1 MSPTAATVRR
11 GLLAGAVAGVAS
23 GAPSTLHGWRAGR
36 DPLAASR
43 AAGSLLGRPT
53 LVRGALA
60 HVVLSLGWGVVL
72 AWLLPTRRRVAA
84 GVLAGGAIAALDLGL
99 VGRRLP
105 AIAALPQGPQVADH
119 LAFGGLVGLTLALAD
134 RRPGDRARSGGRG
147 EHR

>member
-1 MSPTAATVRR
+1 VSPTAATIRR

-23 GAPSTLHGWRAGR
+23 GAPSTLHAWRAGL

-60 HVVLSLGWGVVL
+60 HVALSLGWGVVL
-72 AWLLPTRRRVAA
+72 ALLLPTRCRVGT
-84 GVLAGGAIAALDLGL
+84 GVLAGGAVAALDLGL

-134 RRPGDRARSGGRG
+134 RAAGDRGRPGGPG